1 MILFLWVECA
11 LGGIT
16 VCEQKNGRFQFKL
29 RTNWKKANK
38 FILSF
43 DNLMKKSIKIPIN
56 QKLSIQAERNIQKI
70 H

>member
-1 MILFLWVECA
+1 MMPFLWVQCA
-11 LGGIT
+11 LDGIT
-16 VCEQKNGRFQFKL
+16 VCEQNNGRLQFKL

-38 FILSF
+38 FISTF